1 MQIQLKMDLRVF
13 SIIGI
18 SIFIAGIFSGCE
30 DTGPLVKLDLFYVN
44 NSSKPM
50 EISHYARV
58 GNDINSKVIQT
69 INIESGDTVAFFS
82 SKFENSENADISDFD
97 DFIINNRL
105 YDSAYL
111 VFDNAKFM
119 VFSKGELNTEI
130 FFIENYEGR
139 KVKENEFEF
148 FYTFTEEDYENAQEI
163 D

>member
-1 MQIQLKMDLRVF
+1 MGLVSSLRGF
-13 SIIGI
+13 SPGVKTQ
-18 SIFIAGIFSGCE
+18 AQ
-30 DTGPLVKLDLFYVN
+30 LVKLDLFYVN

-82 SKFENSENADISDFD
+82 SKFENSENTDISDFD

-119 VFSKGELNTEI
+119 VFSKGELK
-130 FFIENYEGR
+130 Y
-139 KVKENEFEF
+139 
-148 FYTFTEEDYENAQEI
+148 
-163 D
+163 